1 MLYTRRA
8 MPSRFRKEA
17 RTRYRRGDKPVSQYR
32 SVSAVSGRELT
43 KDLRKLAAA
52 RPDKDFF
59 VAVRLRLNGTD
70 AWRSGGRWFNAADG
84 SQIVVLDPTQY
95 DMVALIDEGDEDDP
109 EAVIANFDEVLIFSS
124 DHVPLAGGCRPGA
137 PAANDCLWRAVSA
150 ALNGHMPLRM
160 HSDAELR
167 RAVGAP
173 PPPAMFPADPALL
186 ARVEKLLPADCALI
200 VSGDTNFVSGGARG
214 PGHATGEDHTRSVR
228 IRLRGNHFELAGQPG
243 RPVTAV
249 ARKKQSK
256 PLRIL
261 RWDGSAPYLLAPDGT
276 SEAITRERATSLLM
290 RPHESPY
297 VLIRPERLPDELA
310 GPLGTESPGPKGG
323 DGAAASAGSVA
334 GLPAAQLAASR
345 AAALAAALAAAYTFE
360 VRRVAREVL
369 RGATFLDFDAYRS
382 YKDFGLDFWRY
393 ASHTIPA
400 AAPLTSL
407 EETAVAGALRGG
419 LIYGERYDGPAV
431 GFDVRSMYPWVM
443 TGTFQLPLGEGA
455 PMLLAEIPE
464 IPPVGFYLASVAGIP
479 PGLRKLWRGPRA
491 AKGAAGAMQITRELF
506 ASAVAGGPATQ
517 APTGWIT
524 HCDVATARKLGG
536 RVVPAPGPCVNA
548 IIYRSRRIK
557 ACQAFGGGD
566 TPDRGFV
573 PRLFAARNQRGGAP
587 SPAVREGQKAPKRVL
602 NILWGALGQ
611 RNLKEYRSVDASQI
625 THELFADS
633 RVVDTPVDWHSVHD
647 FGDGAMVVRAQEP
660 GTPRYVSNYARW
672 PPFITA
678 VARARMVDLLLPHA
692 ARVVRVHTDG
702 WVLSCRGGSGSGCP
716 YADLTE
722 RVGDGLGDLKIEGCG
737 RVTVHNAMRVDWP

>member
-1 MLYTRRA
+1 MVSIA
-8 MPSRFRKEA
+8 SMMSSASRWA
-17 RTRYRRGDKPVSQYR
+17 
-32 SVSAVSGRELT
+32 
-43 KDLRKLAAA
+43 
-52 RPDKDFF
+52 
-59 VAVRLRLNGTD
+59 
-70 AWRSGGRWFNAADG
+70 
-84 SQIVVLDPTQY
+84 
-95 DMVALIDEGDEDDP
+95 
-109 EAVIANFDEVLIFSS
+109 
-124 DHVPLAGGCRPGA
+124 
-137 PAANDCLWRAVSA
+137 
-150 ALNGHMPLRM
+150 
-160 HSDAELR
+160 
-167 RAVGAP
+167 
-173 PPPAMFPADPALL
+173 
-186 ARVEKLLPADCALI
+186 
-200 VSGDTNFVSGGARG
+200 
-214 PGHATGEDHTRSVR
+214 
-228 IRLRGNHFELAGQPG
+228 
-243 RPVTAV
+243 
-249 ARKKQSK
+249 
-256 PLRIL
+256 
-261 RWDGSAPYLLAPDGT
+261 
-276 SEAITRERATSLLM
+276 
-290 RPHESPY
+290 
-297 VLIRPERLPDELA
+297 
-310 GPLGTESPGPKGG
+310 
-323 DGAAASAGSVA
+323 A
-334 GLPAAQLAASR
+334 GLPAAQR
-345 AAALAAALAAAYTFE
+345 AAALAAAYTFE

-479 PGLRKLWRGPRA
+479 PELRKLWRGPRA
-491 AKGAAGAMQITRELF
+491 AKGAAD
-506 ASAVAGGPATQ
+506 AG

-566 TPDRGFV
+566 TPGRGFV

-737 RVTVHNAMRVDWP
+737 RVTVHNAMRVDWL